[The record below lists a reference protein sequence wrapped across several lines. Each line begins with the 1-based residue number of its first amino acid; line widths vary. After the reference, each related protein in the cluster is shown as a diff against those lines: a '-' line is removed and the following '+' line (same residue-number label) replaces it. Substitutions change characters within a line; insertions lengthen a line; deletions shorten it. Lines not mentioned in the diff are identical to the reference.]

1 MLSSGSIEHNSRPQ
15 LMGRVLGIV
24 YRAISAQLIEKA
36 GFTRKN
42 AQTGAVH
49 QSDASQVGQRPALF

>member
-1 MLSSGSIEHNSRPQ
+1 
-15 LMGRVLGIV
+15 MGRVLGIV

-49 QSDASQVGQRPALF
+49 QRDASQVGQRPALF